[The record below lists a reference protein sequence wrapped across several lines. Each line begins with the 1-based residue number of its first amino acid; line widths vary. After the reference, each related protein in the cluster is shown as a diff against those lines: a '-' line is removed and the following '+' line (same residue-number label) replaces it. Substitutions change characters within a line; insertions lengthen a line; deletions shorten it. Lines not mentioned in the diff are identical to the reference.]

1 MARTLQERDYK
12 NSKYVRPNQP
22 WVCGWASE
30 GHPCEVGPDGRG
42 RCRATA
48 ECRPVM
54 IGDRFVCTR
63 SELQGGKC
71 SDGPL
76 PDGSCCTKIVK
87 CHPVRSWRA
96 KRKAMGYWLTA
107 LTVGIILLFVGGVN
121 PASFVDPGPLTF
133 QHSQVKDCAGCHT
146 AFKDGASSWPHKA
159 FAESSESVDSKL
171 CVGCHQFGTDSFAPH
186 SISKTQL
193 ASLSKSAA
201 PASSNSMPWIPKL
214 ASVTMKPNAD
224 GAELFCMTCH
234 QEHHGA
240 GSDLKKMSNQRCQ
253 ACHTSAFKNLSNGHP
268 SFGKYPYERRTRIQ
282 FDHTSHIGNH
292 FVEKKYKAIAPTEC
306 KTCHEPDIMGDSM
319 SVVGFEKPCAA
330 CHLDQIQ
337 GEGRATAKGIAI
349 FAVPG
354 LDVATLREKNVG
366 IGQWPEDPDGG
377 STPFM
382 EFLLAGNS
390 DYKAAKKTLGDIDFM
405 DLGEATKP
413 QLKAIENYAWAIKG
427 LLFDL
432 ATEGVPA
439 FGKMLEAS
447 MGRKL
452 SNTELGLLTG
462 LIQPDAVLGAQ
473 RAWFPKLFADV
484 TKHRDGE
491 VVPVPAE
498 EDSPTGGSGKD
509 DILVAAKDDILS
521 GGKDDILS
529 GKKDDILSGGKD
541 DILSGKKDDILS
553 GGKDDILSGK
563 KDDILSGGKDD
574 ILSGGKKDDILGG
587 KKEDILGGGKQE
599 DILGGGKKEDILG
612 GGKQEDILGG
622 SAPKEGESKA
632 AKAEK
637 EEEPD
642 VEIAPGEEW
651 ASAGGWY
658 RDEFT
663 LRYRPAGHA
672 DTMMRSWL
680 DAAGGAAS
688 MEAKESAGQILSALT
703 KKGAPGLCVKC
714 HSVDEESSGKFVFNW
729 KGHTPKSN
737 SHTFTKYSHTAHFS
751 LLDEKGCLDC
761 HTLNK
766 KAKYKASFK
775 DRNPKSF
782 EGNFNAIKRE
792 TCAACHTQDQAGS
805 DCLICH
811 NYHVGKFGPA
821 LTSTPM
827 AEGMK

>member
-1 MARTLQERDYK
+1 MARNLQERDYK

-30 GHPCEVGPDGRG
+30 GHACEVGPDGRG

-54 IGDRFVCTR
+54 IDDRYVCTR

-76 PDGSCCTKIVK
+76 PDGSCCTKIAK
-87 CHPVRSWRA
+87 CHPVRSWRSE
-96 KRKAMGYWLTA
+96 RKAMGYWLTA
-107 LTVGIILLFVGGVN
+107 MTVGVILMFVGGAN
-121 PASFVDPGPLTF
+121 PALFVDPGPLTF

-146 AFKDGASSWPHKA
+146 AFKEGASSWPHKA

-171 CVGCHQFGTDSFAPH
+171 CVGCHQFGDDSFTAH
-186 SISKTQL
+186 SVSKIQL
-193 ASLSKSAA
+193 ANLSKSAA
-201 PASSNSMPWIPKL
+201 PASSSSTPWIPKL
-214 ASVTMKPNAD
+214 ASVTMKSNAD
-224 GAELFCMTCH
+224 GSELFCMTCH

-240 GSDLKKMSNQRCQ
+240 GNDLKKMSNQRCQ
-253 ACHTSAFKNLSNGHP
+253 ACHTSAFKSLSNGHP

-282 FDHTSHIGNH
+282 FDHTSHIGKH
-292 FVEKKYKAIAPTEC
+292 FTHKKYKGIAPTEC

-354 LDVATLREKNVG
+354 LDVETLSEKNIG

-382 EFLLAGNS
+382 EFLLAGNA
-390 DYKAAKKTLGDIDFM
+390 DYKAAKKVLGDIDFM
-405 DLGEATKP
+405 DLGDASKP

-462 LIQPDAVLGAQ
+462 LISPDAVLGAQ

-498 EDSPTGGSGKD
+498 AEDPKGGSGKD
-509 DILVAAKDDILS
+509 DILSAGKDDILS

-529 GKKDDILSGGKD
+529 G
-541 DILSGKKDDILS
+541 
-553 GGKDDILSGK
+553 GK

-587 KKEDILGGGKQE
+587 KKDDIL
-599 DILGGGKKEDILG
+599 GGKKEDILG
-612 GGKQEDILGG
+612 GDKKEDILGG
-622 SAPKEGESKA
+622 DAAKEGDSTS
-632 AKAEK
+632 AKTEK
-637 EEEPD
+637 EEELD
-642 VEIAPGEEW
+642 VEIVPGEEW

-688 MEAKESAGQILSALT
+688 MEAKDSAGQILAALT

-714 HSVDEESSGKFVFNW
+714 HSVDKAPSGKFVFNW

-766 KAKYKASFK
+766 KAEYKASFK
-775 DRNPKSF
+775 GHDPKKF
-782 EGNFNAIKRE
+782 DGNFNPITRE

-811 NYHVGKFGPA
+811 NYHVGNFGPA
-821 LTSTPM
+821 LTNTPM